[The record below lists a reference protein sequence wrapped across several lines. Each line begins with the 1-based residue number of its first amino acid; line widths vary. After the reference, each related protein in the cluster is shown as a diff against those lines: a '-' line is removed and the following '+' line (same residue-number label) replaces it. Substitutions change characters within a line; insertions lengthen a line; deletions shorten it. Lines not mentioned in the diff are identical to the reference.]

1 MTVPRTPV
9 AGARVVIRDEEW
21 RVRAVRTTA
30 AGAAELHVVGL
41 SSLVCG
47 REAVFLDDLDAIDVM
62 EREDTDL
69 DDSPHCRPGRLNH
82 DAPLKRSSPDDAPL
96 HLGHLGPSG
105 RRDPLDGPSLRRAF
119 AVTTELKRGARE
131 AIEQLADEVVH
142 HCRHADPS
150 ALDHPEFAE
159 RLTRECVVFLHRL
172 LFLFHIEAHGAGLG
186 VVPMHTEAYRRG
198 YSLAA
203 LRDLELVPL
212 GTLAE
217 RDGHYFAASLKL
229 LFRLIQ
235 RGYPEAPVPAHS
247 DHSAGFVLSG
257 LRSELFD
264 DARTPM
270 LSAARLRNHALQT
283 VLRRLSLSRPQGK
296 QRAGRIS
303 HAQLGIHQ
311 LGAVHEGLLSFT
323 GCFAREELYE
333 VRAAADRDDDDAR
346 TWFVGHSNISA
357 YSPDEIV
364 RAHPP
369 GKFLYRLAGRE
380 RERSGS
386 YYTPEVLT
394 RCLTRYSLAERL
406 PGARA
411 DDILQWTI
419 CEPAMGSGA
428 FLHEALDQL
437 ADAYLARKQAELGR
451 TIAGEQYPHER
462 QRVKYHLAVHNC
474 YGVDLDPLAAELGK
488 VSLWLGVLHAGAV
501 APHLGLRIAVGNS
514 LIGARRAVFAADEL
528 APGRGPRSEPTPLPL
543 TCARPDDSIYHF
555 LVAEPGMAGFDD
567 DRPLKSLAP
576 AAVAQIHAWRRQLLA
591 VEPER
596 ARLSA
601 ICARIDAL
609 WRVHLD
615 ERRAA
620 LQAARQPL
628 ALWGQSPESSD
639 RRAPVSEAAAL
650 ARPDAPGRKL
660 AAIMDYWCALW
671 FWPIDHIDAL
681 PTREKWLADIEQL
694 LAADDLDRV
703 TVSPALAV
711 ARSVAREQRFF
722 HWEVAFPEVFAAGG
736 MDIVLGN
743 PPWTKVVWEEAGVLA
758 ELQPRL
764 GIDRSA
770 ATITPAERQRLLAD
784 PAARRLYLRELTTN
798 IGTRNFLGGRL
809 YALLGGTASNLYKA
823 FLVRAWSLAGPRA
836 VVGLFHQ
843 TGVFDDPAGGP
854 LRGELHR
861 RLRFAA
867 RFQNKLMLFPE
878 VLHTRPY
885 AFTICAGRRDAPEF
899 RYLANLY
906 HPRTIDACLEHD
918 GSGEVPGIKD
928 DDGAW
933 DLRGHRDR
941 LVRVDAGALA
951 LFRAVFDAPDIPAA
965 EARLP
970 IVHSATLLAILHKF
984 AAAPRR
990 MLDLADDYAV
1000 SEHFHETYQQQDGTI
1015 RRATRR
1021 PEGLAQWIV
1030 SGPHYYVATPLARD
1044 PNEACRSHMDYT
1056 TIDLTAIAPDFL
1068 PRTNYLPACGADEYA
1083 ARSPRWRDAPL
1094 AARHRWIGRK
1104 MLSPSGERTLISA
1117 VLPPGPAHIGASVSL
1132 ACSDDITT
1140 VHFAGLT
1147 ASLPYDFWLKIT
1159 GKSNLSNDVI
1169 KFLPLPA
1176 AGRAAIVL
1184 RTLLLNC
1191 LTEHY
1196 AGLWRDLF
1204 ADEFRRDGF
1213 STADP
1218 RLPAFTNLGPRWT
1231 PDTPLRTP
1239 FARRQALV
1247 ELDVLAALALG
1258 LSLAELLAI
1267 YRLQFAVLQQNER
1280 GTWYDRRGKV
1290 VFSEN
1295 ILLADLGLGRRR
1307 WLEIAGARAGDS
1319 LPTWAC
1325 DAQGPYVPPFDRCD
1339 READLRRAYEHFA
1352 ARL

>member
-1 MTVPRTPV
+1 MTEPRPHV
-9 AGARVVIRDEEW
+9 VGARVLIRDEQW

-30 AGAAELHVVGL
+30 TGAAELHVVGL
-41 SSLVCG
+41 SSLVRG
-47 REAVFLDDLDAIDVM
+47 REAVFLDDLDVI
-62 EREDTDL
+62 ENLPPEDTDL
-69 DDSPHCRPGRLNH
+69 VHDDSSHSRHGRLQH
-82 DAPLKRSSPDDAPL
+82 DATGRDD
-96 HLGHLGPSG
+96 PSH
-105 RRDPLDGPSLRRAF
+105 RHAF
-119 AVTTELKRGARE
+119 AVTTDLKRSARE
-131 AIEQLADEVVH
+131 AIEQLADEVIH
-142 HCRHADPS
+142 HLRHTDPS
-150 ALDHPEFAE
+150 ILEHPEFAE

-172 LFLFHIEAHGAGLG
+172 LFLFYIEARGAELG
-186 VVPMHTEAYRRG
+186 VVPMHTDAYRRG

-212 GTLAE
+212 DTPAE

-235 RGYPEAPVPAHS
+235 RGYPEAPVPVHCEQT
-247 DHSAGFVLSG
+247 AGFVLSG

-264 DARTPM
+264 AARTPM
-270 LSAARLRNHALQT
+270 LSAARLRNHVLQT
-283 VLRRLSLSRPQGK
+283 ILRRLSLARPQGK
-296 QRAGRIS
+296 RRAGRIAY
-303 HAQLGIHQ
+303 AQLGINQ

-323 GCFAREELYE
+323 GCYAREDLYE
-333 VRAAADRDDDDAR
+333 IRAAADRDDDDAR
-346 TWFVGHSNISA
+346 TWFVGPAQISA

-364 RAHPP
+364 RVHPP
-369 GKFLYRLAGRE
+369 GKFLYRLAGRD

-406 PGARA
+406 PGASA
-411 DDILQWTI
+411 DDILRWTI

-428 FLHEALDQL
+428 FLDEALDQL

-451 TIAGEQYPHER
+451 TIAAEQYPHER

-488 VSLWLGVLHAGAV
+488 VSLWLNVLHAGAV
-501 APHLGLRIAVGNS
+501 APELGLRIAVGNS

-528 APGRGPRSEPTPLPL
+528 ARGRGPRSEPTSIAL
-543 TCARPDDSIYHF
+543 TDARPGDSVYHF
-555 LVAEPGMAGFDD
+555 LVAEPGMVGFDD

-576 AAVAQIHAWRRQLLA
+576 AAAARIHAWRRQLLA
-591 VEPER
+591 VDPVPER
-596 ARLSA
+596 PRLSA
-601 ICARIDAL
+601 ICAGIDFL
-609 WRVHLD
+609 WRTHLD
-615 ERRAA
+615 ERRTA
-620 LQAARQPL
+620 LQAVRQPL
-628 ALWGQSPESSD
+628 ALWGQPAESSD
-639 RRAPVSEAAAL
+639 RRAPVIEDAAL
-650 ARPDAPGRKL
+650 TRADAPGRKL

-671 FWPIDHIDAL
+671 FWPIDQVDAL
-681 PTREKWLADIEQL
+681 PTREQWLADVEQL
-694 LAADDLDRV
+694 LATGDLDRL
-703 TVSPALAV
+703 TASPALAV
-711 ARSVAREQRFF
+711 VRRVAREQRFF

-770 ATITPAERQRLLAD
+770 ATVSPAERQRLLAD
-784 PAARRLYLRELTTN
+784 PAARGLYFRELTTD
-798 IGTRNFLGGRL
+798 IGTRNFLGSRL

-854 LRGELHR
+854 LRAELHR

-906 HPRTIDACLEHD
+906 HPRTIDACVEHD
-918 GSGEVPGIKD
+918 GSGEIPGIKG

-941 LVRVDAGALA
+941 LVRVDADALA
-951 LFRAVFDAPDIPAA
+951 LFRAVFDTPDIPLA

-970 IVHSATLLAILHKF
+970 IVHSATLLEILRKF

-990 MLDLADDYAV
+990 MLDLADDYTV

-1021 PEGLAQWIV
+1021 PDDLAQWIV

-1068 PRTNYLPACGADEYA
+1068 PRTNYLPACAADEYA

-1117 VLPPGPAHIGASVSL
+1117 LLPPGPAHIGASVSL
-1132 ACSDDITT
+1132 ACRDDATT

-1169 KFLPLPA
+1169 KFLPLPT

-1204 ADEFRRDGF
+1204 VEEFRRDGF

-1218 RLPAFTNLGPRWT
+1218 RLPALLNLGPRWT

-1290 VFSEN
+1290 VFSDN
-1295 ILLADLGLGRRR
+1295 ILLADLGLGRRQ
-1307 WLEIAGARAGDS
+1307 WLPIAGACASDP
-1319 LPTWAC
+1319 LPPWAC

-1339 READLRRAYEHFA
+1339 RETDLRRAYEHFA